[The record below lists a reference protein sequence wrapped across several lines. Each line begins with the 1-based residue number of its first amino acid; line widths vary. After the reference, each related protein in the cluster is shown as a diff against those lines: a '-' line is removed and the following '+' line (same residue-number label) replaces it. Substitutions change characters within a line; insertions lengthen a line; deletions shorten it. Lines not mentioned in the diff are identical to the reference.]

1 MSDQKGDKTAGLGK
15 YPEMGDPIGAFVPH
29 SPPRIDGSGKGA
41 LSGLTFAV
49 KDLYDIA
56 GYVTGGGSPD
66 WLRTHEPATHT
77 SGAVQSLLDAGAD
90 MVGKTVCD
98 EMFYSFTGANAHYGT
113 PVNARA
119 PEHLPG
125 GSSSGS
131 AAATAAGLCDFALGS
146 DTGGSI
152 RLPAS
157 FCGLYGLRP
166 THGRIDLSN
175 AMAMAPSF
183 DSAGWFADDADL
195 FRRVGPV
202 LLDDARVAHDVE
214 RVLIADDAFAWA
226 EDTVTTP
233 LGGFLD
239 RAAASLPA
247 TEPAAAVPHGF
258 DESRECFRI
267 LQAAEVWQTFGAWV
281 EATKPDFGP
290 GIKARFEGAER
301 ITKAEVAES
310 AVLQRKI
317 RDGLDQMLPPGTVL
331 CLPTAAS
338 LPPTTD
344 PNGPELDDF
353 RARTMALIC
362 LSSLSGLP
370 QIAIPAGEYGG
381 CPVGI
386 SFVGWRGG
394 DEALLDLAVALAPH
408 CVAWKDICLVMPPGA
423 KDHKDD

>member
-1 MSDQKGDKTAGLGK
+1 MTETEGGTSAGLGK
-15 YPEMGDPIGAFVPH
+15 VPELGDPVGAFVPH
-29 SPPRIDGSGKGA
+29 SPPRIDGSGQGPLA
-41 LSGLTFAV
+41 GLTFVV

-56 GYVTGGGSPD
+56 GYVTGGGSPE
-66 WLRTHEPATHT
+66 WLRTHAPATHN
-77 SGAVQSLLDAGAD
+77 SGAVQRLLDAGAD

-98 EMFYSFTGANAHYGT
+98 ELFYSFTGANAHYGT
-113 PVNARA
+113 PVNCRA
-119 PEHLPG
+119 PVHLPG

-131 AAATAAGLCDFALGS
+131 AAAAAAGLCDFALGS
-146 DTGGSI
+146 DTGGSV

-183 DSAGWFADDADL
+183 DTAGWFADDAAL

-202 LLDDARVAHDVE
+202 LLDGAGVSGEVE
-214 RVLIADDAFAWA
+214 RVLIAQGTFAWA
-226 EDTVTTP
+226 EKSVTDP

-239 RAAASLPA
+239 RAASDLPA
-247 TEPAAAVPHGF
+247 RSDVDAVPQGF

-267 LQAAEVWQTFGAWV
+267 LQAAEVWRTFGAWV
-281 EATKPDFGP
+281 TETKPAFGP
-290 GIKARFEGAER
+290 GIKARFEAAAK
-301 ITKAEVAES
+301 ITDAEVAE
-310 AVLQRKI
+310 AAELQRTI
-317 RDGLDQMLPPGTVL
+317 REGLDALLPPGTVL

-353 RARTMALIC
+353 RARTMALIS
-362 LSSLSGLP
+362 LASLSGLP
-370 QIAIPAGEYGG
+370 QVALPAGETGG

-386 SFVGWRGG
+386 SFIAWRGG
-394 DEALLDLAVALAPH
+394 DEALLDLAVRLAPH
-408 CVAWKDICLVMPPGA
+408 CVAWKDICLVAPPKRDGVSG
-423 KDHKDD
+423 